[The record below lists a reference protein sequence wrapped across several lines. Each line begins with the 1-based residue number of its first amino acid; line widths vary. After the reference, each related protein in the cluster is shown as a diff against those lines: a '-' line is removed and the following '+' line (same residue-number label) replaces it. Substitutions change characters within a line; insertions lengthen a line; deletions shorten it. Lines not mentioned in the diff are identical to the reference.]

1 MINNVINF
9 QHFLNFQNMRLLCNN
24 TFNIGQIPPYLRIYI
39 ATLAVINNFICH
51 PFKKLLYLPSNISTY
66 IVFLYVYRFPLQG
79 FSIG

>member
-1 MINNVINF
+1 MLSTFNIFSIFRISRVLI
-9 QHFLNFQNMRLLCNN
+9 LCNN
-24 TFNIGQIPPYLRIYI
+24 TFNIGQIPPYSRIYI